1 MKFENNNKD
10 IIKKITKRSLKANK
24 IRNIFAVIAIV
35 LTTFMISAIFTLAI
49 SYAKN
54 YQIMNLRDQGTTATT
69 FLANP
74 TDKQI
79 KEIENLD
86 ISKNIGQEINVGNVS
101 KESLDNNKTNI
112 FIKYLDKE
120 NWESQLTPCISGI
133 KGNYPTKENEI
144 MLSKLA
150 LEFLNKE
157 NSKIG
162 DKIKIS
168 YDMNGKT
175 VEKEFI
181 LSGYF
186 TSYDYIKDSGYM
198 FVSEKFVYNKNLSL
212 EKNGQLL
219 ITLQNNKKAE
229 APNLLKSKVSLN
241 ENQKFEYNYDAE
253 EDSNSIKVAAV
264 IIGSIIGAFIVIS
277 GYLIIYN
284 ILYIAVT
291 KNIQFYGLLKTIG
304 TSPKQIK
311 KIVKSEGL
319 KLSIIG
325 IPIGIILA
333 VIVSYLIVPLALEGM
348 ASGTYY
354 EKMMENKIY
363 FEPIV
368 FILSIL
374 FSLFTVLISCKKPSK
389 IASSI
394 SPIEAMKYSGQ
405 KTKKEKKNRNST
417 KGGKLYKMAWY
428 NVFRDKKRA
437 ILVFLSL
444 FMGIMA
450 FLGVNTFIN
459 SVSVENYA
467 NRYLNNDFELQAYYD
482 DNSGIDNKVI
492 NEIEK
497 IEGINSVETLK
508 ASMLQMDMNEK
519 IIKPL
524 LKAAYER
531 HGEDESALQTYLDKV
546 KKNPSEFSPWVVG
559 VEDKTIER
567 FNEENEEKIDL
578 EAFKNGKL
586 ALIESFYYS
595 KGKELD
601 FSGKKITLK
610 NADKNKTMSFNTRM
624 FFNDE
629 SGILSFNG
637 SNVLGVPTIY
647 VSSSALNKL
656 DKNLNVDKIY
666 IDVDDKYDSKVKSKL
681 KTIAS
686 ESRLVLE
693 SKTDKIESFNKSS
706 LMMNVV
712 GGGISIILI
721 FIGLLNFINVM
732 VTNVNVRLQEL
743 AIMESIGMTKKQ
755 IKKMLTIE
763 GAYYASITTLLTC
776 TLGMGMVYLIAQLT
790 KNIADYAEFVFPG
803 MELISLITLIFTVCL
818 ITPVMVYKYSSK
830 KTVTERLREIEK

>member
-24 IRNIFAVIAIV
+24 IRNIFAVIAIA

-79 KEIENLD
+79 KAIENLD
-86 ISKNIGQEINVGNVS
+86 ISKNIGQEINVGNIS
-101 KESLDNNKTNI
+101 QESLDNSKTNI

-120 NWESQLTPCISGI
+120 NWENQLTPCISDI

-150 LEFLNKE
+150 LKFLNKE
-157 NSKIG
+157 NAKIG

-168 YDMNGKT
+168 YDINGKT
-175 VEKEFI
+175 VEEEFI
-181 LSGYF
+181 LTGYF

-198 FVSEKFVYNKNLSL
+198 FVSKEFVDNSNISL

-229 APNLLKSKVSLN
+229 APELLKSKISLN
-241 ENQKFEYNYDAE
+241 KNQKFEYNYDAE
-253 EDSNSIKVAAV
+253 ADSKSIKVAAV
-264 IIGSIIGAFIVIS
+264 MVGSIIGAFIVMS

-284 ILYIAVT
+284 ILYISVT

-319 KLSIIG
+319 RLSIIG

-374 FSLFTVLISCKKPSK
+374 FSLFTVLISCKKPAK

-394 SPIEAMKYSGQ
+394 SPVEAMKYSGQ

-417 KGGKLYKMAWY
+417 KGGKLHKMAWY

-467 NRYLNNDFELQAYYD
+467 NRYLNNDFELQPYYD
-482 DNSGIDNKVI
+482 DKGGIDNKVI
-492 NEIEK
+492 KEIED
-497 IEGINSVETLK
+497 IEGINSAETLK

-524 LKAAYER
+524 LKSAYER

-546 KKNPSEFSPWVVG
+546 KKDPSELSPWVVG
-559 VEDKTIER
+559 VEDRTIER
-567 FNEENEEKIDL
+567 FNEKNEEKIDL
-578 EAFKNGKL
+578 EAFKNGEL

-595 KGKELD
+595 KEDGLD
-601 FSGKKITLK
+601 FSGEKITLR
-610 NADKNKTMSFNTRM
+610 NADKNKTMSFDTKM

-629 SGILSFNG
+629 TGILSFNG

-647 VSSSALNKL
+647 VSSSVLNKL

-686 ESRLVLE
+686 GNRLVLE

-706 LMMNVV
+706 VMMNVV

-776 TLGMGMVYLIAQLT
+776 TLGMGVVYLIAQLT
-790 KNIADYAEFVFPG
+790 KDIADYAEFVFPG
-803 MELISLITLIFTVCL
+803 KELISLITLIFAVCL
-818 ITPVMVYKYSSK
+818 ITPVMAYKYSSK

>member
-79 KEIENLD
+79 KEIKNLD

-112 FIKYLDKE
+112 FMKYLDKE
-120 NWESQLTPCISGI
+120 NWENQLTPCISDI

-150 LEFLNKE
+150 LKFLNKE
-157 NSKIG
+157 NAKIG

-168 YDMNGKT
+168 YDINGKI
-175 VEKEFI
+175 VEEEFI
-181 LSGYF
+181 LTGYF

-198 FVSEKFVYNKNLSL
+198 FVSKEFVDNNNLSL

-219 ITLQNNKKAE
+219 ITLQNNKKTE
-229 APNLLKSKVSLN
+229 APDLLKSKVSLN
-241 ENQKFEYNYDAE
+241 KNQRFEYNYDAE
-253 EDSNSIKVAAV
+253 ADSNSIKVAAV

-319 KLSIIG
+319 RLSIIG

-363 FEPIV
+363 FEPMV

-374 FSLFTVLISCKKPSK
+374 FSLFTVFISCKKPAK

-394 SPIEAMKYSGQ
+394 SPVEAMKYSGQ

-417 KGGKLYKMAWY
+417 KGGKLHKMAWY

-467 NRYLNNDFELQAYYD
+467 NKYLNNDFELQPYYD
-482 DNSGIDNKVI
+482 DKGGIDNKVI
-492 NEIEK
+492 KEIEN

-524 LKAAYER
+524 LKSAYEG

-546 KKNPSEFSPWVVG
+546 KKDPSELSPWVVG
-559 VEDKTIER
+559 VEDRTIER
-567 FNEENEEKIDL
+567 FNEKNEEKIDL

-586 ALIESFYYS
+586 ALIESYYS
-595 KGKELD
+595 PDEKFDISKE
-601 FSGKKITLK
+601 KITLR
-610 NADKNKTMSFNTRM
+610 NIDKNKTMSFNALM
-624 FFNDE
+624 FNNDG
-629 SGILSFNG
+629 GILNFHG

-647 VSSSALNKL
+647 VSSSVLNKL
-656 DKNLNVDKIY
+656 DNNLNIDRIC
-666 IDVDDKYDSKVKSKL
+666 IDVKDKYDSKVKSKL

-686 ESRLVLE
+686 ENRLVLE
-693 SKTDKIESFNKSS
+693 SKTDMIESFNKSS
-706 LMMNVV
+706 VMMNVV

-755 IKKMLTIE
+755 IKKMLIIE

-776 TLGMGMVYLIAQLT
+776 TLGMGVVYLIAQLT

-803 MELISLITLIFTVCL
+803 MELIFLITLIFAVCL
-818 ITPVMVYKYSSK
+818 ITPVMAYKYSSK

>member
-120 NWESQLTPCISGI
+120 NWENQLTPCISDI

-168 YDMNGKT
+168 YDINGKT
-175 VEKEFI
+175 VEEEFI
-181 LSGYF
+181 LTGYF

-198 FVSEKFVYNKNLSL
+198 FVSEKFVDNKNLSL

-219 ITLQNNKKAE
+219 ITLQNNKKTE
-229 APNLLKSKVSLN
+229 APDLLKSKVSLN

-264 IIGSIIGAFIVIS
+264 MIGSIIGAFIVIS

-319 KLSIIG
+319 RLSIIG

-394 SPIEAMKYSGQ
+394 SPVEAMKYSGQ
-405 KTKKEKKNRNST
+405 KIKKEKKNRNST
-417 KGGKLYKMAWY
+417 KGGKLHKMAWY

-467 NRYLNNDFELQAYYD
+467 NRYLNNDFELQPYYD
-482 DNSGIDNKVI
+482 DEGGIDNKVI
-492 NEIEK
+492 KEIEN
-497 IEGINSVETLK
+497 IEGINFVETLK

-524 LKAAYER
+524 LKSAYER

-546 KKNPSEFSPWVVG
+546 KKNPSELSPWVVG
-559 VEDKTIER
+559 IEDKTIER
-567 FNEENEEKIDL
+567 FNEKNEEKIDL

-595 KGKELD
+595 KEDGLD
-601 FSGKKITLK
+601 FSGEKITLR
-610 NADKNKTMSFNTRM
+610 NADRNKTMSFDTKM
-624 FFNDE
+624 FFQDE
-629 SGILSFNG
+629 TGILSFNG
-637 SNVLGVPTIY
+637 SNVLGIPTIY
-647 VSSSALNKL
+647 VSSSVLNKL

-681 KTIAS
+681 KTIAN
-686 ESRLVLE
+686 ENRLVLE

-706 LMMNVV
+706 VMMNVV

-776 TLGMGMVYLIAQLT
+776 TLGMGVVYLIAQLT

-803 MELISLITLIFTVCL
+803 MELIFLITLIFGVCL
-818 ITPVMVYKYSSK
+818 ITPVMAYKYSSK

>member
-120 NWESQLTPCISGI
+120 NWENQLTPCISGI

-264 IIGSIIGAFIVIS
+264 MIGSIIGAFIVIS

>member
-1 MKFENNNKD
+1 MKI

-120 NWESQLTPCISGI
+120 NWENQLTPCISGI

-264 IIGSIIGAFIVIS
+264 MIGSIIGAFIVIS

-706 LMMNVV
+706 VMMNVV

-755 IKKMLTIE
+755 IKNMLTIE

-818 ITPVMVYKYSSK
+818 ITPVMAYKYSSK

>member
-79 KEIENLD
+79 KEIESLD

-101 KESLDNNKTNI
+101 NESLDNNKTNI

-120 NWESQLTPCISGI
+120 NWEKQLTPCISDIQGS
-133 KGNYPTKENEI
+133 YPTKENEI
-144 MLSKLA
+144 MVSKLA
-150 LEFLNKE
+150 LKLLNKE
-157 NSKIG
+157 NAKIG
-162 DKIKIS
+162 DKIKI
-168 YDMNGKT
+168 YYYINGKI
-175 VEKEFI
+175 VEEEFI
-181 LSGYF
+181 LTGYF
-186 TSYDYIKDSGYM
+186 TSYDYIKDSGYI
-198 FVSEKFVYNKNLSL
+198 FVSKEFVDNNNLSL

-219 ITLQNNKKAE
+219 MTLQSNKKAE
-229 APNLLKSKVSLN
+229 APELLKSKVSLN
-241 ENQKFEYNYDAE
+241 KNQRFEYNYDAE
-253 EDSNSIKVAAV
+253 ADSNSIKVAAV
-264 IIGSIIGAFIVIS
+264 MIGSIIGAFIVIS

-319 KLSIIG
+319 RLSIIG

-348 ASGTYY
+348 VSGTYY

-363 FEPIV
+363 FEPMV

-374 FSLFTVLISCKKPSK
+374 FSLFTVFISCKKPAK

-394 SPIEAMKYSGQ
+394 SPVEAMKYSGQ

-417 KGGKLYKMAWY
+417 KGGKLHKMAWY

-467 NRYLNNDFELQAYYD
+467 NRYLNNDFELQPYYD
-482 DNSGIDNKVI
+482 DKGGIDNKVI
-492 NEIEK
+492 KEIEN

-524 LKAAYER
+524 LKSAYEG

-546 KKNPSEFSPWVVG
+546 KKDPSELSPWVVG
-559 VEDKTIER
+559 VEDRTIER
-567 FNEENEEKIDL
+567 FNEKNEEKIDL
-578 EAFKNGKL
+578 KAFKNGKL

-595 KGKELD
+595 KEDGLD
-601 FSGKKITLK
+601 FSGEKITLR
-610 NADKNKTMSFNTRM
+610 NADKNKTMSFDARM

-629 SGILSFNG
+629 SGILNFHG

-647 VSSSALNKL
+647 VSSSVLNKL
-656 DKNLNVDKIY
+656 DNNSNIDRIY
-666 IDVDDKYDSKVKSKL
+666 IDVEDKYDSNVKNKL

-686 ESRLVLE
+686 ENRLVLE
-693 SKTDKIESFNKSS
+693 SKTDMIESFNKSS
-706 LMMNVV
+706 VMMNVV

-776 TLGMGMVYLIAQLT
+776 TLGMGVVYLIAQLT

-803 MELISLITLIFTVCL
+803 MELIFLITLIFAVCL
-818 ITPVMVYKYSSK
+818 ITPVMAYKYSSK

>member
-120 NWESQLTPCISGI
+120 NWENQLTPCISGI

-311 KIVKSEGL
+311 KIVKLEGL

-333 VIVSYLIVPLALEGM
+333 VIVSYLIVPFALEGM

-637 SNVLGVPTIY
+637 SNVLGVPKIY

-818 ITPVMVYKYSSK
+818 ITPVMAYKYSSK

>member
-1 MKFENNNKD
+1 MKFENNKD

-120 NWESQLTPCISGI
+120 NWENQLTPCISGI

-311 KIVKSEGL
+311 KIVKLEGL

-389 IASSI
+389 ISSSI

-818 ITPVMVYKYSSK
+818 ITPVMAYKYSSK

>member
-120 NWESQLTPCISGI
+120 NWENQLTPCISGI

-264 IIGSIIGAFIVIS
+264 MIGSIIGAFIVIS

-374 FSLFTVLISCKKPSK
+374 FSLFTVLISCKKTSK

-531 HGEDESALQTYLDKV
+531 HVEDESALQTYLDKV

-818 ITPVMVYKYSSK
+818 ITPVMAYKYSSK

>member
-120 NWESQLTPCISGI
+120 NWENQLTPCISGI

-264 IIGSIIGAFIVIS
+264 MIGSIIGAFIVIS

-531 HGEDESALQTYLDKV
+531 HVEDESALQTYLDKV

-818 ITPVMVYKYSSK
+818 ITPVMAYKYSSK

>member
-35 LTTFMISAIFTLAI
+35 LTTFIISAIFTLAI

-120 NWESQLTPCISGI
+120 NWENQLTPCISGI

-497 IEGINSVETLK
+497 IEGINSVEILK

-818 ITPVMVYKYSSK
+818 ITPVMAYKYSSK

>member
-35 LTTFMISAIFTLAI
+35 LTTFIISAIFTLAI

-120 NWESQLTPCISGI
+120 NWENQLTPCISGI

>member
-1 MKFENNNKD
+1 
-10 IIKKITKRSLKANK
+10 
-24 IRNIFAVIAIV
+24 
-35 LTTFMISAIFTLAI
+35 
-49 SYAKN
+49 
-54 YQIMNLRDQGTTATT
+54 
-69 FLANP
+69 
-74 TDKQI
+74 
-79 KEIENLD
+79 
-86 ISKNIGQEINVGNVS
+86 
-101 KESLDNNKTNI
+101 
-112 FIKYLDKE
+112 
-120 NWESQLTPCISGI
+120 
-133 KGNYPTKENEI
+133 

-311 KIVKSEGL
+311 KIVKLEGL

-818 ITPVMVYKYSSK
+818 ITPVMAYKYSSK

>member
-112 FIKYLDKE
+112 FIKYLNKE
-120 NWESQLTPCISGI
+120 NWENQLTPCISGI

-264 IIGSIIGAFIVIS
+264 MIGSIIGAFIVIS

-755 IKKMLTIE
+755 IKNMLTIE

-818 ITPVMVYKYSSK
+818 ITPVMAYKYSSK

>member
-24 IRNIFAVIAIV
+24 IRNIFAVIAIA

-54 YQIMNLRDQGTTATT
+54 YKIMNLRDQGTTATT

-79 KEIENLD
+79 KAIENLD
-86 ISKNIGQEINVGNVS
+86 ISKNIGQEINVGNIS
-101 KESLDNNKTNI
+101 QESLDNSKTNI

-120 NWESQLTPCISGI
+120 NWENQLTPCISDI

-150 LEFLNKE
+150 LKFLNKE
-157 NSKIG
+157 NAKIG

-168 YDMNGKT
+168 YDINGKT
-175 VEKEFI
+175 VEEEFI
-181 LSGYF
+181 LTGYF

-198 FVSEKFVYNKNLSL
+198 FVSKEFVDNSNISL

-229 APNLLKSKVSLN
+229 APELLKSKISLN
-241 ENQKFEYNYDAE
+241 KNQKFEYNYDAE
-253 EDSNSIKVAAV
+253 ADSKSIKVAAV
-264 IIGSIIGAFIVIS
+264 MVGSIIGAFIVMS

-284 ILYIAVT
+284 ILYISVT

-319 KLSIIG
+319 RLSIIG

-374 FSLFTVLISCKKPSK
+374 FSLFTVLISCKKPAK

-394 SPIEAMKYSGQ
+394 SPVEAMKYSGQ

-417 KGGKLYKMAWY
+417 KGGKLHKMAWY

-467 NRYLNNDFELQAYYD
+467 NRYLNNDFELQPYYD
-482 DNSGIDNKVI
+482 DKGGIDNKVI
-492 NEIEK
+492 KEIED

-524 LKAAYER
+524 LKSAYER

-546 KKNPSEFSPWVVG
+546 KKDPSELSPWVVG
-559 VEDKTIER
+559 VEDRTIER
-567 FNEENEEKIDL
+567 FNEKNEEKIDL
-578 EAFKNGKL
+578 EAFKNGEL

-595 KGKELD
+595 KEDGLD
-601 FSGKKITLK
+601 FSGEKITLR
-610 NADKNKTMSFNTRM
+610 NADKNKTMSFDTKM

-629 SGILSFNG
+629 TGILSFNG

-647 VSSSALNKL
+647 VSSSVLNKL

-686 ESRLVLE
+686 GNRLVLE

-706 LMMNVV
+706 VMMNVV

-776 TLGMGMVYLIAQLT
+776 TLGMGVVYLIAQLT

-803 MELISLITLIFTVCL
+803 KELISLITLIFAVCL
-818 ITPVMVYKYSSK
+818 ITPVMAYKYSSK

>member
-112 FIKYLDKE
+112 FIKYLNKE
-120 NWESQLTPCISGI
+120 NWENQLTPCISGI

-219 ITLQNNKKAE
+219 ITLQKNKKAE

-311 KIVKSEGL
+311 KIVKLEGL

-595 KGKELD
+595 KGKKLD